1 MKVKLKNIKVPV
13 PSFNSFCDLNTDD
26 WEKLNSGKIVELK
39 EIPKLAKKYVEVI
52 NGKS

>member
-1 MKVKLKNIKVPV
+1 MKVKLKKEPI

>member
-1 MKVKLKNIKVPV
+1 MKAKLKDKPI

-39 EIPKLAKKYVEVI
+39 EIPKLAKEYLVEVK